1 MRDVKYPLQMQLP
14 LPTNCYG
21 RLQGLVLLLLTGSVL
36 YAQEYSFRMFGNGEG
51 LENLSIRQIYQDRVG
66 FLWVSTENG
75 IYRFDGERFE
85 GFGPSQGI
93 PSTSVAKLG
102 DAPDGSLLVG
112 GDFGLYRFRD
122 NRFVKVEGPFHTLNW
137 SQGIESDHKGQTFI
151 GTDAG
156 LFEITKTPGR
166 DEFTMRRIP
175 PVPGTSGPE
184 ASAILVDGDVL
195 WYGCGLELCRR
206 DEKGTRVYGR
216 ESGLP
221 DRTVMGIQ
229 KDNAGVVWVRSKN
242 EGVFEMPAGGTRFSK
257 PALGNFG
264 PLPNGQPSLDAD
276 GRILLPSP
284 DGLLIH
290 DRDGWSKINRFGGL
304 HGVIYSVFQDRQG
317 ALWIGMAGRGL
328 VRWQGYRQWES
339 YSTASGMASDIAYEI
354 LPQPGGALWVGTEG
368 GLERGQHQSSGM
380 QWKGIPGL
388 VGFPVHAVR
397 AAPNGDLWVGTETKG
412 VARLAVR
419 SGNVKWI
426 GEAQGL
432 VGKAAYTLRFDR
444 EHRLWVATERG
455 LFLATEPYIRFTR
468 VAELPAGRVW
478 AIAEGSDGTMW
489 AGGAGGLYSFT
500 DGQWRNFSQKDGLTE
515 QEVLSLGADSDG
527 SVWVGYRYGGG
538 IDRVR
543 QQAGHLS
550 VIKGVQRPGTNGLI
564 YFLEFDAA
572 KHLWVGT
579 EHGVD
584 VWDGARWTH
593 YDSGD
598 GLVWNDCNLNAFAQ
612 DLDGAIWIGTSGGL
626 SRFMPRKSNAPDMPM
641 HVVFTRLILGK
652 EDVSGKTNPTIKFA
666 ANSLVAQYTA
676 MNASRENGVLFRY
689 RLGGANSAW
698 TETARRE
705 LQFAELSPGNYR
717 LRIEAQDRDGVWRG
731 QAAEFSFRVLTPW
744 YRSWW
749 FLTLC
754 GLVPL
759 LIALAV
765 VRSRMA
771 ELRRREVEF
780 QRLMGAHEEIRNLA
794 FFDPLT
800 GLPNRRMLLDRLT
813 NSMAS
818 SARNPRLH
826 ALLFIDLDNFKT
838 LNDTQGH
845 QTGDLLLREVA
856 RRLSDSVREADT
868 VARFGG
874 DEFVVM
880 IDQLNQVPQVAA
892 TEAGSV
898 AEKILTVVG
907 QPYRLDGHD
916 CMSGCSIGITI
927 FGNSR
932 ESTDSILQQADI
944 AMYQAKLAGRNTVR
958 FFAPA
963 LQAAVNARA
972 AMEHDLRNAIKAG
985 QFVLQF
991 QPQLNG
997 GVIFGGEALLCWM
1010 HPQRGILAPGE
1021 FIPLAEET
1029 GLILPLGDWVLEG
1042 ACRQIAAWEE
1052 SRETAAITVS
1062 ANISALQ
1069 FRQPDFVD
1077 RVLMALDRTGAS
1089 PQRLN
1094 LELTESMLVENLD
1107 EVIAKMT
1114 ELKEHG
1120 LKFSLDDF
1128 GTGYASLSY
1137 LKRLPLDELKID
1149 RSFVRDILT
1158 DASSGA
1164 IAQAVISLS
1173 GALGLSVI
1181 AEGVETEEQRA
1192 ALADLGCHAFQ
1203 GFLFSRPLPPEE
1215 FELLLRG
1222 EQLSQSQAA
1231 LLGQERCEYDLQ

>member
-1 MRDVKYPLQMQLP
+1 MPIHLP
-14 LPTNCYG
+14 MDRLG
-21 RLQGLVLLLLTGSVL
+21 RLRGVVLLLLTSSVL
-36 YAQEYSFRMFGNGEG
+36 LAQEYSFRVFGNGEG

-75 IYRFDGERFE
+75 LYRFDGERFE
-85 GFGPSQGI
+85 GFGPGQGI
-93 PSTSVAKLG
+93 PITSGAMLG
-102 DAPDGSLLVG
+102 DAPDGSLLAG
-112 GDFGLYRFRD
+112 GDFGLYRLRD
-122 NRFVKVEGPFHTLNW
+122 NRFEKVEGPFHSVNW
-137 SQGIESDHKGQTFI
+137 SQGIQLDDKGHTFL

-156 LFEITKTPGR
+156 LFELTKLQGPE
-166 DEFTMRRIP
+166 EFAMRKIP

-195 WYGCGLELCRR
+195 WYGCGEELCRR
-206 DEKGTRVYGR
+206 DEKGTRVYAR

-221 DRTVMGIQ
+221 KQTVLGIR
-229 KDNAGVVWVRSKN
+229 KDSAGVLWVRLRN
-242 EGVFEMPAGGTRFSK
+242 EGVFEMPAGGMWFSR
-257 PALGNFG
+257 PIVGIPG
-264 PLPNGQPSLDAD
+264 PLPNGQPALDAD

-290 DRDGWSKINRFGGL
+290 DREGWQKIDHFAGL
-304 HGVIYSVFQDRQG
+304 HGVVYSVFEDRQHS
-317 ALWIGMAGRGL
+317 LWIGMAGRGL
-328 VRWQGYRQWES
+328 VQWRGYGQWES
-339 YSTASGMASDIAYEI
+339 YSTASGLVSDVVYEI
-354 LPQPGGALWVGTEG
+354 LPQASGVVWVGTEG
-368 GLERGQHQSSGM
+368 GLVRGKRRPFDM
-380 QWKGIPGL
+380 QWEKVPGL

-397 AAPNGDLWVGTETKG
+397 AAPGGDVWVGTETKG
-412 VARLAVR
+412 VARLDVR
-419 SGNVKWI
+419 NGNVKWF

-444 EHRLWVATERG
+444 EHRLWAATESG
-455 LFLATEPYIRFTR
+455 LFLATAPYVRFTR
-468 VAELPAGRVW
+468 VEGVSAGRIW
-478 AIAEGSDGTMW
+478 AVAEGSDGTMW
-489 AGGAGGLYSFT
+489 VGGAGGLYSFAG
-500 DGQWRNFSQKDGLTE
+500 GQWKNFNQKDGLTN
-515 QEVLSLGADSDG
+515 QEVLTLGADADG
-527 SVWVGYRYGGG
+527 SVWVGYRFGGG

-543 QQAGHLS
+543 QAAGRLS
-550 VIKGVQRPGTNGLI
+550 VMKGVQRPGTNGLI
-564 YFLEFDAA
+564 YFLEFDTSR
-572 KHLWVGT
+572 HLWAGT

-598 GLVWNDCNLNAFAQ
+598 GLTWNDCNLNAFAQ
-612 DLDGAIWIGTSGGL
+612 DQDGAVWIGTSGGL
-626 SRFMPRKSNAPDMPM
+626 SRFLPRKSREPEMPM
-641 HVVFTRLILGK
+641 HVVFTRLLLGQR
-652 EDVSGKTNPTIKFA
+652 DVSGKTNPSIDFDE
-666 ANSLVAQYTA
+666 NSLIARYTVL
-676 MNASRENGVLFRY
+676 NAPRENGVLFRY
-689 RLGGANSAW
+689 RLDGASSTW

-705 LQFAELSPGNYR
+705 LQFAELSPGSYR
-717 LRIEAQDRDGVWRG
+717 LQIEAQDSDGVWRG
-731 QAAEFSFRVLTPW
+731 QRAEFSFRVLTSW
-744 YRSWW
+744 NRSWW

-754 GLVPL
+754 SLVPL
-759 LIALAV
+759 LIAVAV

-771 ELRRREVEF
+771 ELKRRELEF

-813 NSMAS
+813 RTVAA

-826 ALLFIDLDNFKT
+826 ALLFIDLDDFKT
-838 LNDTQGH
+838 LNDTLGY

-856 RRLSDSVREADT
+856 HRLTDSVREADT

-880 IDQLNQVPQVAA
+880 IDQLNEVPQVAA

-898 AEKILTVVG
+898 AEKILTAVG
-907 QPYRLDGHD
+907 HPYRLDGHD

-927 FGNSR
+927 FGDSK

-985 QFVLQF
+985 QFELHF
-991 QPQLNG
+991 QPQLNC
-997 GVIFGGEALLCWM
+997 GVVFGGEALLCWM
-1010 HPQRGILAPGE
+1010 HPQRGFLTPGE

-1042 ACRQIAAWEE
+1042 ACHQIAAWEGSE
-1052 SRETAAITVS
+1052 ETAAITVS

-1077 RVLMALDRTGAS
+1077 RVLMALDRTGAN

-1094 LELTESMLVENLD
+1094 LELTESMVVENID

-1114 ELKEHG
+1114 ELKARG

-1173 GALGLSVI
+1173 LALGLSVI

-1192 ALADLGCHAFQ
+1192 ALARLGCHAFQ

-1222 EQLSQSQAA
+1222 EQLSQLQAS
-1231 LLGQERCEYDLQ
+1231 LLSRERCEDDLQ